1 MRHKKVETA
10 QQHYIQAIDETVR
23 ETAELL
29 AAKVLA
35 K

>member
-10 QQHYIQAIDETVR
+10 QEHYIQAIDETVR
-23 ETAELL
+23 ETGELL
-29 AAKVLA
+29 ATKMLS